1 MNRDEFKKTALM
13 RGYARAT
20 DVALFVK
27 DNPKEDY
34 DEDDLYDLYRFAERR
49 IELRNRREPIRMQCD
64 DEELMKQMIRDS
76 WLADG

>member
-1 MNRDEFKKTALM
+1 MNRDEFKETALM

-20 DVALFVK
+20 DAMLFIK

-49 IELRNRREPIRMQCD
+49 KEPLRRKPVKLTCD
-64 DEELMKQMIRDS
+64 DEELRKQMIRDS
-76 WLADG
+76 WLEEG